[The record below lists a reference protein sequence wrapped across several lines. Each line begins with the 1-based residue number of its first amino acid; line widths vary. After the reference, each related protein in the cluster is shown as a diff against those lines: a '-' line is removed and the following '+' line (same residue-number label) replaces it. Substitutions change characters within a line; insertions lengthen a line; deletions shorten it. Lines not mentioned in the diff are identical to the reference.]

1 MHPGRSESRAP
12 QPCGRHGRWMR
23 RAEDSERQ
31 RCPEVPREGPSS
43 CGRPPALLPTPD
55 GLAAPR
61 GRGLP
66 RSQNARRE
74 TTRRTRVEAVFPFPS
89 PFGLLEVAR
98 QPGLCST
105 CLASFSR
112 GPFPH
117 ADLAGAVQ
125 EGCGRPS
132 PPLPSPPL
140 GPGLASA
147 PGCLFRGGRAA
158 WCRLWPFVRKDE
170 PGTCSAGCGFAC
182 GCRARLCHRAVLV
195 RGRPPCSA
203 AAAGGWEGGQVRGCA
218 SPPSPVG
225 PAGGW
230 RHLSEATRV
239 ARASCRLTSD
249 AGTFCCEPGT
259 GPGASPRGPLI

>member
-1 MHPGRSESRAP
+1 MRDRHPAAGHLPSCRHPTGWQPPGEGASPGRK
-12 QPCGRHGRWMR
+12 M
-23 RAEDSERQ
+23 
-31 RCPEVPREGPSS
+31 
-43 CGRPPALLPTPD
+43 PD
-55 GLAAPR
+55 GKRP
-61 GRGLP
+61 
-66 RSQNARRE
+66 E
-74 TTRRTRVEAVFPFPS
+74 WKAVFPFPS

-105 CLASFSR
+105 FLASFSR

-132 PPLPSPPL
+132 PPLPSPRA
-140 GPGLASA
+140 GPRLRTRVPVPGRAGGVVPAVAFRSQGRARHVLRGLRVCMRVQSTALPPRSPRPWA
-147 PGCLFRGGRAA
+147 TPVLCSRGRGLGGR
-158 WCRLWPFVRKDE
+158 
-170 PGTCSAGCGFAC
+170 PG
-182 GCRARLCHRAVLV
+182 ARLCVPTV
-195 RGRPPCSA
+195 
-203 AAAGGWEGGQVRGCA
+203 
-218 SPPSPVG
+218 PVG

>member
-23 RAEDSERQ
+23 RSEDSERQ
-31 RCPEVPREGPSS
+31 RCPEVPCEGPSS

-74 TTRRTRVEAVFPFPS
+74 TTRRTRAEAVFPFPS

-132 PPLPSPPL
+132 PPLPSPRA
-140 GPGLASA
+140 GPRLHTRVPVPGRAGGVVPAVAFRSRGRARHVLRGLRVCMRVQSTALPPRSPRPWA
-147 PGCLFRGGRAA
+147 TPVLCSRGRGLGGR
-158 WCRLWPFVRKDE
+158 
-170 PGTCSAGCGFAC
+170 PG
-182 GCRARLCHRAVLV
+182 ARLCVPTV
-195 RGRPPCSA
+195 
-203 AAAGGWEGGQVRGCA
+203 
-218 SPPSPVG
+218 PSG
-225 PAGGW
+225 ACW
-230 RHLSEATRV
+230 RV
-239 ARASCRLTSD
+239 ASLVGSHPGGSCVLQAD
-249 AGTFCCEPGT
+249 Q
-259 GPGASPRGPLI
+259 

>member
-1 MHPGRSESRAP
+1 MRDRHPAAGHLPSCRHPTGWQPPGEGASPGRKMP
-12 QPCGRHGRWMR
+12 
-23 RAEDSERQ
+23 DVQ
-31 RCPEVPREGPSS
+31 R
-43 CGRPPALLPTPD
+43 PD
-55 GLAAPR
+55 GPERKPSFLFPPLSVSWRWRVSRVSAVRASSASAAAPSLTLTWRVLSRR
-61 GRGLP
+61 GVA
-66 RSQNARRE
+66 AR
-74 TTRRTRVEAVFPFPS
+74 
-89 PFGLLEVAR
+89 
-98 QPGLCST
+98 
-105 CLASFSR
+105 
-112 GPFPH
+112 H
-117 ADLAGAVQ
+117 
-125 EGCGRPS
+125 
-132 PPLPSPPL
+132 LPSPPL

-158 WCRLWPFVRKDE
+158 WCRLWPFVREDE

-203 AAAGGWEGGQVRGCA
+203 AAAGGWEGGQVRSCA

>member
-1 MHPGRSESRAP
+1 MRDRHPAAGHLPSCRHP
-12 QPCGRHGRWMR
+12 TGWQPPG
-23 RAEDSERQ
+23 
-31 RCPEVPREGPSS
+31 EGASPG
-43 CGRPPALLPTPD
+43 CKMPD
-55 GLAAPR
+55 GKRPDGPEWKPSFLFPPLSVSWRWRVSRVSAVRASPASAAAPSLTLTWRVLSRR
-61 GRGLP
+61 GVA
-66 RSQNARRE
+66 AR
-74 TTRRTRVEAVFPFPS
+74 
-89 PFGLLEVAR
+89 
-98 QPGLCST
+98 
-105 CLASFSR
+105 
-112 GPFPH
+112 H
-117 ADLAGAVQ
+117 
-125 EGCGRPS
+125 
-132 PPLPSPPL
+132 LPSPPL
-140 GPGLASA
+140 GLGLASA
-147 PGCLFRGGRAA
+147 PGCLFRGGREA

-170 PGTCSAGCGFAC
+170 PGTCSTGCGFAC

>member
-1 MHPGRSESRAP
+1 MRDRHPAAGHLPSCRHPTGWQPPGEGASPGRKMPDVKR
-12 QPCGRHGRWMR
+12 
-23 RAEDSERQ
+23 
-31 RCPEVPREGPSS
+31 
-43 CGRPPALLPTPD
+43 PD
-55 GLAAPR
+55 GPEWKPSFLFPPLSVSWRWCVSRVSAVRASPASAAAPSLTLPWRVLSRR
-61 GRGLP
+61 GVA
-66 RSQNARRE
+66 AR
-74 TTRRTRVEAVFPFPS
+74 
-89 PFGLLEVAR
+89 
-98 QPGLCST
+98 
-105 CLASFSR
+105 
-112 GPFPH
+112 H
-117 ADLAGAVQ
+117 
-125 EGCGRPS
+125 
-132 PPLPSPPL
+132 LPSPPL

-158 WCRLWPFVRKDE
+158 WCRLWPSVREDE

-239 ARASCRLTSD
+239 AHASCRLTSD

>member
-1 MHPGRSESRAP
+1 MRDRHPVAGHLPSCRHP
-12 QPCGRHGRWMR
+12 TGWQPPG
-23 RAEDSERQ
+23 
-31 RCPEVPREGPSS
+31 EGASPG
-43 CGRPPALLPTPD
+43 CKMPD
-55 GLAAPR
+55 GKRPDR
-61 GRGLP
+61 PERK
-66 RSQNARRE
+66 
-74 TTRRTRVEAVFPFPS
+74 AVFPCPS

-98 QPGLCST
+98 QPGLRST

-147 PGCLFRGGRAA
+147 PRCLFRGGRAA
-158 WCRLWPFVRKDE
+158 WCRLWPSVREDE

-225 PAGGW
+225 PAGRW